1 MVVTANVHVLQM
13 NNPCIGTV
21 NSLKVLSLC
30 SFLATIARSKDVRDK
45 SRSKCWQWCSRWWR
59 WWEARDVVS
68 NTCWLRFIFR
78 TICMHL
84 CLSQNYKVF
93 LAVCHCIPQV
103 VKKLWQIFVLCQWK
117 KPRMT
122 GAQLA
127 QKIAATLSKHLPELS
142 GELLDFAGVVQVRQC
157 DNDRT
162 HIPLESILEGELCYY
177 SRWQD

>member
-1 MVVTANVHVLQM
+1 
-13 NNPCIGTV
+13 
-21 NSLKVLSLC
+21 
-30 SFLATIARSKDVRDK
+30 
-45 SRSKCWQWCSRWWR
+45 
-59 WWEARDVVS
+59 
-68 NTCWLRFIFR
+68 
-78 TICMHL
+78 
-84 CLSQNYKVF
+84 
-93 LAVCHCIPQV
+93 
-103 VKKLWQIFVLCQWK
+103 
-117 KPRMT
+117 MT